1 MEQPV
6 ECAKCKT
13 LVCRTERPD
22 TGPANCPT
30 KTRVDAAKE
39 AAREYEKDEV
49 RPLGRNIALQGYSGY
64 ADLPI
69 GSSPLK
75 TRVEEVIEF
84 AQRMGYKK
92 LGIAFCSG
100 LQNEGRILTEILE
113 KRGFGVSSVSCEAGA
128 LSIEQV
134 GIGKDEELA
143 GAACNN
149 RLAPC
154 SGIVQAKILNA
165 EKTDFNL
172 LVGLCVGQ
180 DYLFFR
186 YSDVPG
192 TVLIAKD
199 RVLGHN
205 PVAALHQS
213 KAYYHRILRV
223 HEEDR

>member
-1 MEQPV
+1 MNQPV

-30 KTRVDAAKE
+30 KTRADVVAE
-39 AAREYEKDEV
+39 AAREYEKDNI
-49 RPLGRNIALQGYSGY
+49 RLIGRNVALQGYSGY

-84 AQRMGYKK
+84 AQRMDYTK

-100 LQNEGRILTEILE
+100 LQNEARLLTEILG
-113 KRGFGVSSVSCEAGA
+113 KRGFEVSSVSCEAGA
-128 LSIEQV
+128 LSVEQV
-134 GIGKDEELA
+134 GIGRDETFA
-143 GAACNN
+143 GASHNN

-154 SGIVQAKILNA
+154 SGIVQAKVLNA
-165 EKTDFNL
+165 EETDFN
-172 LVGLCVGQ
+172 VVMGLCVGQ
-180 DYLFFR
+180 DYLFFK

-213 KAYYHRILRV
+213 KAYYHRILRL
-223 HEEDR
+223 HEEGK

>member
-1 MEQPV
+1 MDHPV

-13 LVCRTERPD
+13 LMCRTEQPD
-22 TGPANCPT
+22 LGPPNCPT
-30 KTRVDAAKE
+30 KTRVDTVAEAAKE
-39 AAREYEKDEV
+39 YQKADV
-49 RPLGRNIALQGYSGY
+49 DTLGRNIALQGYSGY

-75 TRVEEVIEF
+75 TRVEEVMEF
-84 AQRMGYKK
+84 SQRMGYKK

-100 LQNEGRILTEILE
+100 LQNEARLFTEILE
-113 KRGFGVSSVSCEAGA
+113 KRGFEVASVSCEAGA
-128 LSIEQV
+128 LSVEQV
-134 GIGKDEELA
+134 GIGKDEQFQ
-143 GAACNN
+143 GAAHNN

-165 EKTDFNL
+165 EGTNFNV

-180 DYLFFR
+180 DYLFFK

-205 PVAALHQS
+205 PIAALHQS
-213 KAYYHRILRV
+213 TAYYHRILRLQ
-223 HEEDR
+223 EEDK

>member
-1 MEQPV
+1 MNEPV

-22 TGPANCPT
+22 TGPASCPT
-30 KTRVDAAKE
+30 KTRAAVVAE
-39 AAREYEKDEV
+39 AAREYEKDDI
-49 RPLGRNIALQGYSGY
+49 RAIGRSIALQGYSGY

-84 AQRMGYKK
+84 AQRMDYKK

-100 LQNEGRILTEILE
+100 LQNEARLLTEILE
-113 KRGFGVSSVSCEAGA
+113 KRGFKVASVSCAAGA
-128 LSIEQV
+128 LSVEQV
-134 GIGKDEELA
+134 GIRKDEEFP
-143 GAACNN
+143 GAAYNN

-154 SGIVQAKILNA
+154 SGIVQAKVLNG
-165 EKTDFNL
+165 EGTHFNV

-180 DYLFFR
+180 DYLFFK

-192 TVLIAKD
+192 TVLVAKD
-199 RVLGHN
+199 RVMGHN

-223 HEEDR
+223 HEEDK

>member
-1 MEQPV
+1 MSQPV

-13 LVCRTERPD
+13 LACRTERPD
-22 TGPANCPT
+22 MGPANCPT
-30 KTRVDAAKE
+30 KTRTDIVAE
-39 AAREYEKDEV
+39 AASEYQKADIGT
-49 RPLGRNIALQGYSGY
+49 LGRNVALQGYSGY

-84 AQRMGYKK
+84 SQRMGYKK

-100 LQNEGRILTEILE
+100 LQNEARLLTDIVE
-113 KRGFGVSSVSCEAGA
+113 KRGFEVASVSCEAGA
-128 LSIEQV
+128 LSVEQV
-134 GIGKDEELA
+134 GIGKDEKFA
-143 GAACNN
+143 GSAYNN

-165 EKTDFNL
+165 EETDFN
-172 LVGLCVGQ
+172 VVIGLCVGQ
-180 DYLFFR
+180 DYLFFK

-192 TVLIAKD
+192 TVLVAKD

-213 KAYYHRILRV
+213 KAYYHRLLRSDM
-223 HEEDR
+223 EDK